1 MTTRLRSAPFLVGL
15 AVFAGSLALY
25 VATLAPSLS
34 WGWTGWGVDGG
45 ELLAAAKTW
54 GVPHP
59 PGYPTY
65 MLLLRTFA
73 EVVRV
78 GDFAY
83 RGNLFSAVCA
93 AGALTLL
100 YAAAFRLGRT
110 LFPDAAPRV
119 VVASAALGAAVLGAA
134 PVFWALSVVTEVYTL
149 NALFCAAL
157 LYIATRV
164 TTRPP
169 GERPHSARY
178 ESVHLAAF
186 GLLLGLGLGNHLTL
200 LAVGVPLAYW
210 MGFSVRWRWQ
220 RWVWALGTLL
230 VGLCMYLYLPLRA
243 AQHPPI
249 NWGNADSVEGV
260 VWMLSGRPYQD
271 YVFGVDASTLP
282 SRLLDWLQLVFGQLN
297 PLGIFIGLL
306 GLGFL
311 RAAERRLFEA
321 VLVTILLITAYA
333 IAYNSFDFQV
343 LTIPS
348 FLVYALAVSMGVM
361 WLVAEWLPR
370 VIAPRPQQATP
381 RFSLAAYN
389 PALVLVVAT
398 FVLLPVLSLALNY
411 DDQSLR
417 ADREAAD
424 LAKRMMAEMPDGSV
438 VLAGSETHVFPLWY
452 ERYVEQ
458 PEREVAVVVT
468 LLLQFDWYRR
478 DLSEEFPN
486 LVPGQ
491 LPGDIEGAAKAI
503 VRHNLD
509 GGRVFS
515 TYTDRTLA
523 QEFRVEGIGNLFQIG
538 PQPAE

>member
-1 MTTRLRSAPFLVGL
+1 MMPRLRSASFLVGL
-15 AVFAGSLALY
+15 AVFAGSLAVY

-34 WGWTGWGVDGG
+34 WGWKGWGVDGG
-45 ELLAAAKTW
+45 ELLAAANTF

-65 MLLLRTFA
+65 MLLLRAFA

-100 YAAAFRLGRT
+100 YASAFRLGRT

-119 VVASAALGAAVLGAA
+119 AAAGAALGAAVLGAA
-134 PVFWALSVVTEVYTL
+134 PVFWALSVVTEVYAL
-149 NALFCAAL
+149 NALFCGAL
-157 LYIATRV
+157 LHIATRV

-178 ESVHLAAF
+178 ESAHLGLF

-220 RWVWALGTLL
+220 RWAWAAGALALG
-230 VGLCMYLYLPLRA
+230 LCVYLYLPLRA
-243 AQHPPI
+243 GQHPPI
-249 NWGNADSVEGV
+249 NWGGADSLGGV

-311 RAAERRLFEA
+311 RVAERRLFEA
-321 VLVTILLITAYA
+321 VLATILLITAYA

-348 FLVYALAVSMGVM
+348 FLVYGLAISLGLT
-361 WLVAEWLPR
+361 WLVVEWLPR
-370 VIAPRPQQATP
+370 VIVPRPQPGKP
-381 RFSLAAYN
+381 RFSLAAYD
-389 PALVLVVAT
+389 PALALIAAT
-398 FVLLPVLSLALNY
+398 FVLLPVLSFSLNL

-417 ADREAAD
+417 DDREAAD
-424 LAKRMMAEMPDGSV
+424 LARRMMAEMPDGSV

-452 ERYVEQ
+452 ETYVEQ
-458 PEREVAVVVT
+458 PEREVAVVAT
-468 LLLQFDWYRR
+468 LLLQFVWYRR
-478 DLSEEFPN
+478 DLHEEFPD
-486 LVPGQ
+486 LVPAQ
-491 LPGDIEGAAKAI
+491 LPGDIDEAARVI
-503 VRHNLD
+503 LRHNLD
-509 GGRVFS
+509 GGRVYS
-515 TYTDRTLA
+515 TYTDRSLA
-523 QEFRVEGIGNLFQIG
+523 QEFRVEGIGDLFQIK
-538 PQPAE
+538 PLAEQ

>member
-1 MTTRLRSAPFLVGL
+1 MTTRLRSSPFLIGL

-25 VATLAPSLS
+25 MATLAPSLS
-34 WGWTGWGVDGG
+34 WGWKGWGLDGG

-65 MLLLRTFA
+65 MLLVRAFA

-100 YAAAFRLGRT
+100 YASAYRLGRT
-110 LFPDAAPRV
+110 LFPEAAPRL
-119 VVASAALGAAVLGAA
+119 VAVSSALGAAVLGAA
-134 PVFWALSVVTEVYTL
+134 PIFWALSVVTEVYAL

-178 ESVHLAAF
+178 ESAHLAAF

-220 RWVWALGTLL
+220 RWAWAAGAL
-230 VGLCMYLYLPLRA
+230 VAGLSVYIYLPLRA

-249 NWGNADSVEGV
+249 NWGNADSFAGV

-271 YVFGVDASTLP
+271 YVFGVEASSLP

-311 RAAERRLFEA
+311 RAAERRLFET
-321 VLVTILLITAYA
+321 VLVTILLITGYA
-333 IAYNSFDFQV
+333 ISYNSFDFHV

-370 VIAPRPQQATP
+370 VIVPRPRTEKP
-381 RFSLAAYN
+381 RFSLAACN
-389 PALVLVVAT
+389 PALVLIMAT
-398 FVLLPVLSLALNY
+398 FILLPVLSLALNY

-417 ADREAAD
+417 DDREAAD
-424 LAKRMMAEMPDGSV
+424 LAERMMAEMPDGSV

-458 PEREVAVVVT
+458 PEREVAVVAT

-478 DLSEEFPN
+478 DLHEEFPN
-486 LVPGQ
+486 LVPAQ
-491 LPGDIEGAAKAI
+491 LPDDIEEAAKAI

-509 GGRVFS
+509 SGHVFS
-515 TYTDRTLA
+515 TYTDRSLTEEYLV
-523 QEFRVEGIGNLFQIG
+523 QGIGNLFQISPKSG
-538 PQPAE
+538 E

>member
-1 MTTRLRSAPFLVGL
+1 MMTRLRSAPFLAGL

-45 ELLAAAKTW
+45 ELLAAANTF

-65 MLLLRTFA
+65 MLLLRAFA

-83 RGNLFSAVCA
+83 QGNLFSAVCA

-100 YAAAFRLGRT
+100 YASAFRLGRT
-110 LFPDAAPRV
+110 LFPDAMPRV
-119 VVASAALGAAVLGAA
+119 AAAGAALGAAVLGAA
-134 PVFWALSVVTEVYTL
+134 PLFWALSVITEVYAL

-157 LYIATRV
+157 LYIAMRV
-164 TTRPP
+164 CTRPP

-220 RWVWALGTLL
+220 RWAWAGGALL
-230 VGLCMYLYLPLRA
+230 LGLCVYLYLPLRA

-249 NWGNADSVEGV
+249 NWGNADSLEGV
-260 VWMLSGRPYQD
+260 IWMLSGRPYQD
-271 YVFGVDASTLP
+271 YVFGVEASTLP
-282 SRLLDWLQLVFGQLN
+282 SRLLAWLQLVFGQLN

-321 VLVTILLITAYA
+321 ALATILLITVYA

-343 LTIPS
+343 LMIPA
-348 FLVYALAVSMGVM
+348 FLVYGLAVSMGLM

-370 VIAPRPQQATP
+370 VIAPRPQSDKP
-381 RFSLAAYN
+381 RFSLPAYN
-389 PALVLVVAT
+389 PALVLIVAT
-398 FVLLPVLSLALNY
+398 FVLLPVLSLVLNY

-417 ADREAAD
+417 DDREAAD
-424 LAKRMMAEMPDGSV
+424 LARRMVAEVPDGSV

-452 ERYVEQ
+452 ETYVEQ
-458 PEREVAVVVT
+458 PEREVAVVAT

-478 DLSEEFPN
+478 DLHEDFPN
-486 LVPGQ
+486 LVPAQ
-491 LPGDIEGAAKAI
+491 LPDDIEEAAKAI

-509 GGRVFS
+509 GGRVYS
-515 TYTDRTLA
+515 TYTNRSLA
-523 QEFRVEGIGNLFQIG
+523 QEFRVEGIGDLFQIR
-538 PQPAE
+538 PQTAQ